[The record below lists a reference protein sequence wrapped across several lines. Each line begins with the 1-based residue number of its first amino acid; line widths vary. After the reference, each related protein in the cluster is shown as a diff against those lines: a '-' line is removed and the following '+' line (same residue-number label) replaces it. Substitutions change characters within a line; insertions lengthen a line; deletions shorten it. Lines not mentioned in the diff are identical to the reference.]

1 METKNL
7 HFETLQLHVGQ
18 EQHDTTTG
26 SRAVPIYQTTSY
38 VFDNSEQAAN
48 RFALQEP
55 GNIYGRLTN
64 STQAVLESRIAALE
78 NGAAAVAVASGA
90 AAVTYALLNI
100 AQAGDHFVVA
110 NNIYGG
116 SYNLLAHTLAPYGI
130 SATFVDPKNPDN
142 FNSAIQPNT
151 KAIFIETIS
160 NPNAE
165 IVDIDTIATIA
176 HQHNIPLIVDNT
188 LATPYLIR
196 PIEHG
201 ADIVVHS
208 ATKFIGGHGTTLG
221 GIIVDS
227 GKFNWLAT
235 NKFPQLTTPSPSYH
249 NTSFTNIASNLAY
262 IVRIRA
268 IWLRDTGATLS
279 PFNAFLLLQGTE
291 TLSLR
296 IERHIF
302 NTQKVV
308 QFLQSHP
315 KVLKVN
321 HPAVLTHP
329 SHQLY
334 NSLFPNG
341 AAPIFTFDIIGDK
354 KTAFKFIDNLQIFS
368 LLANIADS
376 KSLVIHPATTTH
388 SQLSPNELQQIGIT
402 PSTIRLSIGT
412 EHINDIIADLNQALN
427 KI

>member
-1 METKNL
+1 M
-7 HFETLQLHVGQ
+7 
-18 EQHDTTTG
+18 
-26 SRAVPIYQTTSY
+26 
-38 VFDNSEQAAN
+38 
-48 RFALQEP
+48 
-55 GNIYGRLTN
+55 
-64 STQAVLESRIAALE
+64 
-78 NGAAAVAVASGA
+78 
-90 AAVTYALLNI
+90 
-100 AQAGDHFVVA
+100 
-110 NNIYGG
+110 
-116 SYNLLAHTLAPYGI
+116 
-130 SATFVDPKNPDN
+130 
-142 FNSAIQPNT
+142 
-151 KAIFIETIS
+151 
-160 NPNAE
+160 
-165 IVDIDTIATIA
+165 
-176 HQHNIPLIVDNT
+176 
-188 LATPYLIR
+188 
-196 PIEHG
+196 
-201 ADIVVHS
+201 VHS

-321 HPAVLTHP
+321 HPAVPTHP